1 MNCFVVGQE
10 RILHCVELPRP
21 KVTQNYRM
29 PRKRPS
35 GLDWVT
41 EGSEVQ
47 VEDSRGHWYLATVE
61 EVDDDQRGGVEAVYC
76 RNAVEL

>member
-1 MNCFVVGQE
+1 
-10 RILHCVELPRP
+10 VELPRP

-47 VEDSRGHWYLATVE
+47 VEDPRGHWYLATVE
-61 EVDDDQRGGVEAVYC
+61 EVDDDESPSSIYVSYSGWPEKAAGAAHSC
-76 RNAVEL
+76 RT